1 MKNRVLSKIVTGLLC
16 LSVLVGIG
24 GCTKPKSPT
33 KEDVVAKVKEMIPE
47 EIELVSQEGDK
58 YTFRSTVR
66 DITFEVE
73 PNADTVN
80 IDGSN
85 FGYTGKFNYHNTYKE
100 SVYGFY
106 RERVEQLIAD
116 HGFEVS
122 AQSDPDMVCIDSF
135 TIAAYNWLSE
145 DEIDNIN
152 EFCKDLRE
160 LTKEEAQ
167 YHEDPY
173 EFTFEVEFLWIDVWG
188 GKASYIRTVG
198 NYNYS
203 NKIGPDTTDEE
214 IDVRNLPMSNNT
226 LSNVIPPVYNGVLI
240 EILGEAEDLIEKEG

>member
-1 MKNRVLSKIVTGLLC
+1 MVKWQSIMKNRVLSKIVTGLLC

-47 EIELVSQEGDK
+47 EIELVSKEGDK

-100 SVYGFY
+100 SVYGSY
-106 RERVEQLIAD
+106 RERVEQL
-116 HGFEVS
+116 
-122 AQSDPDMVCIDSF
+122 
-135 TIAAYNWLSE
+135 
-145 DEIDNIN
+145 
-152 EFCKDLRE
+152 
-160 LTKEEAQ
+160 
-167 YHEDPY
+167 
-173 EFTFEVEFLWIDVWG
+173 
-188 GKASYIRTVG
+188 
-198 NYNYS
+198 
-203 NKIGPDTTDEE
+203 
-214 IDVRNLPMSNNT
+214 MSNNT

-240 EILGEAEDLIEKEG
+240 EILGETEDLIEEEG